1 MINLFKNEG
10 KSKNLNPQQVLDIV
24 NQWIDQYLND
34 AVAQKV
40 FQKTTDWEK
49 KLNAVF
55 RAINT
60 NDVAEIQEDEFG
72 QAFDDSTMA
81 ATFWEMFKND
91 SGTSLDQLKM
101 SLFFKKMIEAEKMSD
116 VTAMNTVDIFAKKYL
131 NAKILQAL

>member
-1 MINLFKNEG
+1 
-10 KSKNLNPQQVLDIV
+10 
-24 NQWIDQYLND
+24 
-34 AVAQKV
+34 
-40 FQKTTDWEK
+40 
-49 KLNAVF
+49 
-55 RAINT
+55 
-60 NDVAEIQEDEFG
+60 
-72 QAFDDSTMA
+72 MA